1 MQLHGGRKFRTIIGL
16 NRFNPFLHGR
26 ADTGYGR
33 SLMSSDAAG
42 APRLRRALSL
52 WDLILYGVIVLQPV
66 APMSAFGA
74 LSDRG
79 RGHVVTAILIAMIA
93 MLSTAVSYGR
103 MARIYPSAGSAFTYV
118 AQEIHPSAGYITGWS
133 MVMDYIVNPLIC
145 TIWCAGQ
152 AHQFA
157 PGLPIWVWKI
167 FFAVVFTLLN
177 LQGIKTSA
185 RVNTAMAAAMSGVV
199 VVVFVTAI
207 RYILGHPHSDPGFF
221 SRPFYD
227 PQTFTFGNLF
237 GCTSL
242 AVLTYIGFDAISTLS
257 EEAENPKRNIML
269 ATVGTCLVI
278 GLLSAAEVYVA
289 QLVWPASRPFPDQD
303 TAYVYAAALTWAPLF
318 KIVGLTL
325 LIANFGSGMG
335 AQIGA
340 ARLLYGMGRSN
351 ALPKSFFGKVDPK
364 HQVPQNNVL
373 FIGAIVLIG
382 SFFLTYGRGIE
393 LLNFG
398 ALIAFMGV
406 NAAAFMHYFVR
417 GQQKMADF
425 FPPMLGFFICLGL
438 WWSLSVPAKILGS
451 VWMVLGI
458 AFGVWKTRGFREQ
471 LSFETPVE

>member
-1 MQLHGGRKFRTIIGL
+1 LQEVK
-16 NRFNPFLHGR
+16 
-26 ADTGYGR
+26 
-33 SLMSSDAAG
+33 SSYEEILVSNDVAAG
-42 APRLRRALSL
+42 APRLRRSLTL

-79 RGHVVTAILIAMIA
+79 RGHVVTAILIAMVA

-103 MARIYPSAGSAFTYV
+103 MAQVYPSAGSAFTYV
-118 AQEIHPSAGYITGWS
+118 AQEIHPAAGYITGWS

-152 AHQFA
+152 AHEFA
-157 PGLPIWVWKI
+157 PGLPIWGWKI

-177 LQGIKTSA
+177 LHGIKTSA
-185 RVNTAMAAAMSGVV
+185 RVNAGMAAAMSAVV
-199 VVVFVTAI
+199 VLVFVTAI

-221 SRPFYD
+221 TRPFYD
-227 PQTFTFGNLF
+227 PQTFTVGGLF

-351 ALPKSFFGKVDPK
+351 ALPKSFFAKLDPK
-364 HQVPQNNVL
+364 NQVPRNNVI

-382 SFFLTYGRGIE
+382 SFFLTFGRGIE

-417 GQQKMADF
+417 GREKKMADF
-425 FPPMLGFFICLGL
+425 FPPILGFFICLAL
-438 WWSLSVPAKILGS
+438 WWSLTVPAKILGTI
-451 VWMVLGI
+451 WMALGI
-458 AFGVWKTRGFREQ
+458 AFGAWKTRGFREQ
-471 LSFETPVE
+471 LSFEVPAE